1 MQLCFISF
9 NWHDRVPAFS
19 FNCQCWCSRFFLE
32 WRWSSLSKLLVVSWR
47 CLCQDSSCCG
57 ERCGVLALFLSI
69 PSKLPLFFVFVCC
82 HESWCL
88 QIALIFIAAIAIAC
102 RAWRG
107 RLIASRPKQAQAV
120 TSSSPSCALVF
131 FSFLTECICVVYA
144 YVYFVGPCI
153 FWSLTCI
160 LYISRRRPYLSFF
173 DDNLVIMLGGCSAK
187 WPAFD
192 SGFRLLLHHLG
203 ASPCFRCLLVACC
216 KHLLSVSNV

>member
-1 MQLCFISF
+1 MLVLSFFFGMALVVIVQVVGSQL
-9 NWHDRVPAFS
+9 A
-19 FNCQCWCSRFFLE
+19 L
-32 WRWSSLSKLLVVSWR
+32 SLSRLQLLWRALWRIGVVPVNSVQVAIVFRFCVLSRILVSPDCVDIHCSNCNRLSCMAWSF
-47 CLCQDSSCCG
+47 DSV
-57 ERCGVLALFLSI
+57 EA
-69 PSKLPLFFVFVCC
+69 
-82 HESWCL
+82 E
-88 QIALIFIAAIAIAC
+88 A
-102 RAWRG
+102 
-107 RLIASRPKQAQAV
+107 
-120 TSSSPSCALVF
+120 SPSSDVKFPVMCPCI

-187 WPAFD
+187 GPAFD